1 MQRPVIKT
9 TAEIGSGGEE
19 GDRAGGITMNE
30 FAAAQARVPE
40 GGPQDQVKILLV
52 DDKPE
57 NLVALEAVLENLGEE
72 LIKAHSG
79 KEALR
84 ACLEHDFAVILLDV
98 KMPDMD
104 GFETAAMIR
113 ERERS
118 RNTPIIF
125 LTALKSEEHL
135 FRGYYMG
142 AVDYLYKPIVPEV
155 LRSKVS
161 VFVDLTKKNFL
172 LRNHAAILE
181 QKNRELERQVEERLR
196 AEEDVRQLNAE
207 LERRVQER
215 TAELSRTND
224 ELRQF
229 AYVASHDLQEPLRTV
244 GSYAQLLARRYKGK
258 LGTDADEFISYMVGG
273 VNRMHTLLNDM
284 LAFSRVTQTQNK
296 PLSTESLDAV
306 LAASLMNLELSIREA
321 GAEVT
326 HDPLPSVYCD
336 ETQIAQ
342 VFQNLI
348 GNAIKYRTDQ
358 PPRVHV
364 WADEGDTEWI
374 ISVRDNGMG
383 VDPQYHDRIFGIF
396 KRLHGRELPGT
407 GMGLAICKRI
417 IERHNGRIW
426 VESEAG
432 KGATFR
438 FTLPA

>member
-1 MQRPVIKT
+1 MTRN
-9 TAEIGSGGEE
+9 
-19 GDRAGGITMNE
+19 D
-30 FAAAQARVPE
+30 AAAVQAMTPE
-40 GGPQDQVKILLV
+40 NVQQQSVKILLV

-57 NLVALEAVLENLGEE
+57 NLVALEAVLDGPGHE
-72 LIKAHSG
+72 LIKAQSG

-84 ACLEHDFAVILLDV
+84 ACLEHEFAAILLDV

-113 ERERS
+113 EREQS
-118 RNTPIIF
+118 KDTPIIF

-161 VFVDLTKKNFL
+161 VFVDLCRKNTILKKN
-172 LRNHAAILE
+172 RDALE
-181 QKNRELERQVEERLR
+181 QKNAELQQQVAERMR
-196 AEEDVRQLNAE
+196 AESDVRRLNAE
-207 LERRVQER
+207 LELRVEER
-215 TAELSRTND
+215 TRELSRMNE

-244 GSYAQLLARRYKGK
+244 ASYAQLLARRYRGK
-258 LGTDADEFISYMVGG
+258 LDSDADDFINYMVGG
-273 VNRMHTLLNDM
+273 VTRMHTLLNDM
-284 LAFSRVTQTQNK
+284 LAYSRVTESK
-296 PLSTESLDAV
+296 DRPLAPANLNAV
-306 LAASLMNLELSIREA
+306 LQSALMNLQLTISENH
-321 GAEVT
+321 AEVT
-326 HDPLPSVYCD
+326 HEELPTVIGD
-336 ETQIAQ
+336 EIQLTQ

-348 GNAIKYRTDQ
+348 GNAIKYKSDE
-358 PPRVHV
+358 PPKISITAKIVDEECTIRV
-364 WADEGDTEWI
+364 A
-374 ISVRDNGMG
+374 DNGIG
-383 VDPQYHDRIFGIF
+383 IDPQYTERIFGIF

-432 KGATFR
+432 QGSKFC
-438 FTLPA
+438 FTVPT

>member
-1 MQRPVIKT
+1 
-9 TAEIGSGGEE
+9 
-19 GDRAGGITMNE
+19 MNDL
-30 FAAAQARVPE
+30 AAAKAPIPAEAPR
-40 GGPQDQVKILLV
+40 DRVKILMV

-57 NLVALEAVLENLGEE
+57 NIVALEAVLDDLGEE
-72 LIKAHSG
+72 LIKANSG

-113 ERERS
+113 ERDRS
-118 RNTPIIF
+118 KDTPIIF

-161 VFVDLTKKNFL
+161 VFVDLSKKNCL
-172 LRNHAAILE
+172 LRNHAAALE
-181 QKNRELERQVEERLR
+181 QKNRELQDQVSERLR
-196 AEEDVRQLNAE
+196 AEEDVRRLNAE

-215 TAELSRTND
+215 TQELSRSND

-244 GSYAQLLARRYKGK
+244 GSYAQLLAKRYKGK
-258 LGTDADEFISYMVGG
+258 LGEDADEFIGYMVGG

-284 LAFSRVTQTQNK
+284 LAFSRVTQNQNK
-296 PLSTESLDAV
+296 PFARAQLDAV
-306 LAASLMNLELSIREA
+306 LQAALMNLELTIKESSAEIAA
-321 GAEVT
+321 G
-326 HDPLPSVYCD
+326 HLPTVMCD
-336 ETQIAQ
+336 ETQIGQ

-348 GNAIKYRTDQ
+348 GNAIKYKGADA
-358 PPRVHV
+358 PRVEIS
-364 WADEGDTEWI
+364 AEQEGDECV
-374 ISVRDNGMG
+374 ISVKDNGIG
-383 VDPQYHDRIFGIF
+383 IDPQYHERIFGIF

-417 IERHNGRIW
+417 VERHGGRIW
-426 VESEAG
+426 VESEQG
-432 KGATFR
+432 QGASFR
-438 FTLPA
+438 FTLPV

>member
-1 MQRPVIKT
+1 
-9 TAEIGSGGEE
+9 
-19 GDRAGGITMNE
+19 MNDI
-30 FAAAQARVPE
+30 AAAQAPAPMKTAR
-40 GGPQDQVKILLV
+40 DQVKILLV

-57 NLVALEAVLENLGEE
+57 NIVALEAVLDDLGEE
-72 LIKAHSG
+72 LIKANSG
-79 KEALR
+79 KDALR

-113 ERERS
+113 ERDRS
-118 RNTPIIF
+118 RDTPIIF

-161 VFVDLTKKNFL
+161 VFVDLSKKRAL
-172 LRNHAAILE
+172 LRNHAEALE
-181 QKNRELERQVEERLR
+181 AKNRELQDQIAERLR
-196 AEEDVRQLNAE
+196 AEEDVRRLNAE

-244 GSYAQLLARRYKGK
+244 GSYAQLLAKRYKGK
-258 LGTDADEFISYMVGG
+258 LGQDADEFIGYMVGG

-284 LAFSRVTQTQNK
+284 LAFSRVTQNQNK
-296 PLSTESLDAV
+296 AFERTQLDAV
-306 LAASLMNLELSIREA
+306 LETSLMNLELTIKES
-321 GAEVT
+321 GAEVMSSSS
-326 HDPLPSVYCD
+326 LPTVMCD

-348 GNAIKYRTDQ
+348 GNAIKYKGEAQ
-358 PPRVHV
+358 PRIEISSERR
-364 WADEGDTEWI
+364 DSEWI
-374 ISVRDNGMG
+374 IGVKDNGIG
-383 VDPQYHDRIFGIF
+383 IDPQYHDRIFGIF

-417 IERHNGRIW
+417 VERHGGRIW

-432 KGATFR
+432 QGAMFR